1 MLKLSKHAIAQS
13 LTDIINMS
21 LIRGVVPRAWKR
33 ARVVPIF
40 KSGDISSLNNYRPIS
55 ILPIVSKIVERTV
68 HKQLSE
74 FLDINNILHPNQS
87 GFRPMHSTNTVL
99 MKLVS
104 QWSLNIENKQ
114 LTGVGFVDLRKAF
127 DTVDHELLISKLI
140 SIGCSEES
148 VKWFKSYLS
157 DREQITNFKGKKS
170 HSLIIKMG
178 VPQGSILRP
187 LLFSIYVNS
196 MPNCISNG
204 IIDMYADDTTLSVS
218 GATAH
223 EVEQKLTLGLNE
235 VMTWITKNRLVLNSD
250 KTFVMVIGSRANLKK
265 IESFNVYLNT
275 TLLNR
280 VHSIK
285 CLGVLIDDELNW
297 SSHVDKVIKISQ
309 RNISVIKRARTYLP
323 QNSLKLLYN
332 SLVLPHMD
340 YCSAVWSNRYQSQTN
355 QLRKVQKR
363 AARLIMNETYTKPL
377 QPSCLKI

>member
-1 MLKLSKHAIAQS
+1 MKDQKKEYYSNLKLRNHNDSKKIWKCLKDIIPKSPDIIPHSINVNGAPLTDNTSIAEAFNEFFITNATKITKDIPRQNFSEEARESNVNDSSHFSLQPVTLDFVIKEIDHLCKDKATGEDGISCKIVKLSKHAIAQS

-114 LTGVGFVDLRKAF
+114 LTGVAFVDLRKAF

-178 VPQGSILRP
+178 VPQGSILGP
-187 LLFSIYVNS
+187 LAKFLF
-196 MPNCISNG
+196 
-204 IIDMYADDTTLSVS
+204 L
-218 GATAH
+218 
-223 EVEQKLTLGLNE
+223 
-235 VMTWITKNRLVLNSD
+235 R
-250 KTFVMVIGSRANLKK
+250 TFCPSRM
-265 IESFNVYLNT
+265 
-275 TLLNR
+275 
-280 VHSIK
+280 
-285 CLGVLIDDELNW
+285 
-297 SSHVDKVIKISQ
+297 
-309 RNISVIKRARTYLP
+309 RT
-323 QNSLKLLYN
+323 
-332 SLVLPHMD
+332 
-340 YCSAVWSNRYQSQTN
+340 
-355 QLRKVQKR
+355 
-363 AARLIMNETYTKPL
+363 
-377 QPSCLKI
+377 

>member
-1 MLKLSKHAIAQS
+1 
-13 LTDIINMS
+13 MS

-114 LTGVGFVDLRKAF
+114 LTGVAFVDLRKAF

-157 DREQITNFKGKKS
+157 DREQITNFKGKTS

-178 VPQGSILRP
+178 VPQGSILGP

-223 EVEQKLTLGLNE
+223 EVEQKLTLALNE
-235 VMTWITKNRLVLNSD
+235 VMTWITK
-250 KTFVMVIGSRANLKK
+250 TGS
-265 IESFNVYLNT
+265 Y
-275 TLLNR
+275 
-280 VHSIK
+280 SI
-285 CLGVLIDDELNW
+285 V
-297 SSHVDKVIKISQ
+297 
-309 RNISVIKRARTYLP
+309 
-323 QNSLKLLYN
+323 
-332 SLVLPHMD
+332 
-340 YCSAVWSNRYQSQTN
+340 
-355 QLRKVQKR
+355 
-363 AARLIMNETYTKPL
+363 TKHL
-377 QPSCLKI
+377 SW